1 MLPRVVPLKPAPNIN
16 ALAVNKRHIDW
27 QLAADTPIAIAVSG
41 GPDSMALL
49 HLAKRYF
56 TQITALTVDH
66 QLRCES
72 GAEAQQIKQWCD
84 TLGVPHYTLCWQHE
98 TIHSGMPEKA
108 RDARYALM
116 QEWCLRHSIFHLF
129 TAHHAD
135 DQIETVIFRLL
146 KKSNLEGLAGILP
159 VSSRS
164 AMMLHR
170 PLLGWFKDELLDWLK
185 QENTPHLTDPSNS
198 SLRYSRNA
206 LRAQLSTMSKI
217 HKQRIIQLGDSLHN
231 FRKQLENKLVESLN
245 LCFKIE
251 QSGYGE
257 LHKGAF
263 LTHPPELQ
271 WRMVHAIC
279 QQISGNHS
287 PVRSKK
293 IYRLTD
299 ALRDDS
305 SPKKHTLHGTVFA
318 PLKDK
323 SGWLVLREKHKTAAR
338 KPLNVGCQCW
348 DDRFLVTY
356 NGQENQMLSIGA
368 LGTPPKHIRPALEK
382 STIPKSVWPTLL
394 AVFALE
400 ECIAIPHI
408 HNNVDELRISGINPL
423 EKERFFTTHTTPSF

>member
-1 MLPRVVPLKPAPNIN
+1 
-16 ALAVNKRHIDW
+16 
-27 QLAADTPIAIAVSG
+27 
-41 GPDSMALL
+41 MALL
-49 HLAKRYF
+49 HLASRYF

-84 TLGVPHYTLCWQHE
+84 VLGVPHQTLCWQHE

-116 QEWCLRHSIFHLF
+116 QGWCLQHHIHHLF

-159 VSSRS
+159 ASFRS

-170 PLLGWFKDELLDWLK
+170 PLLGWFKDELLEWLK
-185 QENTPHLTDPSNS
+185 KENISYLTDPSNS

-206 LRAQLSTMSKI
+206 LRAQLSTMSKSQ
-217 HKQRIIQLGDSLHN
+217 KQQVIQLSNSLHN
-231 FRKQLENKLVESLN
+231 FRKQLKNRLVESLN

-251 QSGYGE
+251 PSGYGV
-257 LHKGAF
+257 LKKAAF
-263 LTHPPELQ
+263 LTQPPELQ

-279 QQISGNHS
+279 QQISGNHT
-287 PVRSKK
+287 PVRSEK
-293 IYRLTD
+293 IHRLTD
-299 ALRDDS
+299 ALKDVS
-305 SPKKHTLHGTVFA
+305 APKKYTLHGTVFA
-318 PLKDK
+318 PLHDK
-323 SGWLVLREKHKTAAR
+323 SGWLVLREKQKIASRQSLHAGT
-338 KPLNVGCQCW
+338 QYW

-368 LGTPPKHIRPALEK
+368 LGTPPKHLRPALEK

-408 HNNVDELRISGINPL
+408 HNNVDELCVSGINPL
-423 EKERFFTTHTTPSF
+423 EKEQFFTTHTTPSF